1 MVFIWA
7 VKILNFIVYSYISTT
22 MEVEKAVRM
31 KEMSSC
37 E

>member
-1 MVFIWA
+1 MAFIWT
-7 VKILNFIVYSYISTT
+7 VKILNFIVYISTT